1 MGRRAFY
8 SLRHPSPPTRSGLC
22 AFESRG
28 SRGFP
33 GEDVHRFL
41 SSDRPFEQQPTWKT
55 ETRLS
60 VCTVCSFRSFPLWI
74 PSLPIS
80 FGPALPRSKSVSLA
94 STTIP
99 LLVPPVITPPPR
111 MSSCGNRFIRLCS
124 RERRGICTSRQ
135 VENVN
140 TRVLDSWTADIKLS
154 DQWNICNDG
163 RREKELFAK
172 FVVASRMVD
181 RFLFEFGCD
190 ARCVLFYFPPL
201 FNDNVQISKEN
212 FLNWQVLSI

>member
-1 MGRRAFY
+1 MDTEGVRVCARRTNGERERGGEK
-8 SLRHPSPPTRSGLC
+8 LRRWVVELSIHSAHPSPPTRSGLC

-60 VCTVCSFRSFPLWI
+60 VCTVCTPSASLSFPSSLWI

-94 STTIP
+94 STRPPP
-99 LLVPPVITPPPR
+99 LLRPSPRILLPPVIT
-111 MSSCGNRFIRLCS
+111 LLS
-124 RERRGICTSRQ
+124 REPRECRRAVIDLYVCARKREREREGSGGYMCLSGIETGGEC
-135 VENVN
+135 EYAC
-140 TRVLDSWTADIKLS
+140 L
-154 DQWNICNDG
+154 
-163 RREKELFAK
+163 
-172 FVVASRMVD
+172 
-181 RFLFEFGCD
+181 RFLSGQ
-190 ARCVLFYFPPL
+190 RGYQTLGSVKYL
-201 FNDNVQISKEN
+201 
-212 FLNWQVLSI
+212 